1 MTVMIST
8 RTVHFMDDLSQL
20 YQFFV
25 KISERAG
32 LRCKGGGI
40 LQVLLALSG
49 KATLKPDCES
59 RWEDWAKMRRSPEII
74 VELCR

>member
-49 KATLKPDCES
+49 KVTLKPDFES
-59 RWEDWAKMRRSPEII
+59 RWEDWTKMRRSPEII
-74 VELCR
+74 VELCK

>member
-1 MTVMIST
+1 MTVMT
-8 RTVHFMDDLSQL
+8 YTMTDHFMDDLSQL
-20 YQFFV
+20 CQFFV
-25 KISERAG
+25 KTGERAG